1 MTNSP
6 QNLLNVRA
14 IYQRYTGLPAVSL
27 GIQHFTP
34 QGGGYHEGNDLL
46 AAAGRLNT
54 DYSKRET
61 HLDQPGTND
70 ASAIDIGYFDVTLP
84 NGRRVTLR
92 DHSAWIIAHWDDA
105 WFIREIIYSPD
116 GHVVKRKDRL
126 GIRTSGD
133 DSHLTHDHVS
143 YFRDYTT
150 NPAIPAFHQRFWD
163 EMSAP
168 LGGAGGN
175 DMGFVVELQQ
185 QGGSTWWWADGLRYK
200 PIITWPQKLKYSE
213 LSGRPD
219 TVVTDTTTFALIAGR
234 LDTAVD
240 PDEVQ
245 AAKALKAPA

>member
-6 QNLLNVRA
+6 QNLLAVRA

-46 AAAGRLNT
+46 AQAGRLNS

-84 NGRRVTLR
+84 SGRRVTLR
-92 DHSAWIIAHWDDA
+92 DRSAWMLNHWDEC
-105 WFIREIIYSPD
+105 WWVRELIYSPD
-116 GHVVKRKDRL
+116 GKVVKRKDRL
-126 GIRTSGD
+126 GIRTTGD
-133 DSHLTHDHVS
+133 DSHLSHDHES
-143 YFRDYTT
+143 YFRDYTLR
-150 NPAIPAFHQRFWD
+150 PEIPAFHQRFWD
-163 EMSAP
+163 EMS
-168 LGGAGGN
+168 GETRGN
-175 DMGFVVELQQ
+175 DMAFVIELQQ
-185 QGGSTWWWADGLRYK
+185 AGGSTWWWTDGLRYK

-219 TVVTDTTTFALIAGR
+219 TVVTDLTTFSLLAGR
-234 LDTAVD
+234 LDSAVD
-240 PDEVQ
+240 PDQVE
-245 AAKALKAPA
+245 AAKALKAP